1 MYRALYRKYRP
12 LTFDDVVGQEH
23 IVETVKNQVMSN
35 KISHAYMFTGTRGT
49 GKTTCAKILARAV
62 NCENPKNGNPCNE
75 CATCKSILNGS
86 LTDVYEIDAA
96 SNNGVDSIR
105 ELREDVI
112 FTPALAKYK
121 VYIIDEVHMLST
133 QAFNALLKTL
143 EEPPEHIIFIFATT
157 EINKVLPTILSRCQ
171 RFDFKRITVK
181 DIKSRILKVAGS
193 ENVKIDDSAAALIA
207 RLADGAMRDALS
219 ILDRCLVGSD
229 EITLDTVE
237 RIAGICSYDDM
248 AYAIQAVADNDTAS
262 VLDFYSKCR
271 SDSKEAVSIF
281 SELCSYFRDMI
292 VIKLV
297 GNSDALPD
305 YDEQRLEKLKKLSD
319 SFELEEIVR
328 NISVLQNGIY
338 DVSRYKDKHIMA
350 EMTLIKLTTPELG
363 GSYEDLSARV
373 ANLEKNG
380 VQTVKK
386 DKDINKSADPKN
398 SVMHIPD
405 IHSEKIIDKIDGPP
419 SDKTAAVEEKQ
430 SISSKNFISDLL
442 RAIQQL
448 KGISVLPFLSE
459 SNLAND
465 ENTIY
470 IKCSKDDFAYSVLN
484 SDENKK
490 LIEDAALQCTGKKY
504 AVRFGQPDNDKT
516 EKAENSTQTDPL
528 GELLSNASDILD
540 KE

>member
-271 SDSKEAVSIF
+271 SDSKEAVSVF

>member
-35 KISHAYMFTGTRGT
+35 KIYHAYMFTGTRGT

-271 SDSKEAVSIF
+271 SDSKEAVSVF

-528 GELLSNASDILD
+528 GELLSNASDILY